1 MFQKR
6 NITINTI
13 RFVCITLVL
22 LFLITKIGRAD
33 TIDQIQKQIEKR
45 NQDIANLEKEIKTYQ
60 NQIDDLGQ
68 QANSLKSTIKSLD
81 LTRKKFET
89 DIKITENKIEN
100 KNYEISNLN
109 LQIHSKEDD
118 ISDDKRIIDN
128 VFKEIYKTDNN
139 SLVEKILTDNSIAK
153 TLSYM
158 EKLNSLQG
166 KLYDRI
172 NTLNNIKQDLES
184 NKKASEKA
192 KKDLLALKDE
202 LNNQRDL
209 VKNATNEKNQ
219 LLNETKQS
227 EAEYQRILANKQEL
241 KQSIEKEIL
250 DFESQLKIMID
261 VSKLP
266 KTGSGVLS
274 WPLDAVTITQYFG
287 NTDFA
292 TANAQV
298 YNGKGHNGID
308 LRASVGTPVKAS
320 LGGTVIGVGNTST
333 VRTCYSYGKWILI
346 NHPNGL
352 STLYA
357 HLSLQSVSEG
367 QSVSTGQIIG
377 YSGNTG
383 YTTGPHL
390 HFGVYAS
397 QGIEVVKLTNSRN
410 CRGVRLPV
418 ADFKAYL
425 NPLSYL

>member
-1 MFQKR
+1 MFQRR
-6 NITINTI
+6 NIIPAISSLLIITAIFCFTTITS
-13 RFVCITLVL
+13 
-22 LFLITKIGRAD
+22 RAD

-45 NQDIANLEKEIKTYQ
+45 NQDIANLEKEIKSYQ

-68 QANSLKSTIKSLD
+68 QANSLKSAIKSLD

-109 LQIHSKEDD
+109 SQIHSKEDD

-139 SLVEKILTDNSIAK
+139 SLIEKVLSNNSIAE
-153 TLSYM
+153 TLSSM

-166 KLYDRI
+166 RLYDRI
-172 NTLNNIKQDLES
+172 NTLNNIKLDLEA

-192 KKDLLALKDE
+192 KNDLISLKNE

-209 VKNATNEKNQ
+209 VKSATNEKNQ

-261 VSKLP
+261 TSKLP

-308 LRASVGTPVKAS
+308 LRASVGTPVKSA
-320 LGGTVIGVGNTST
+320 LLGTVVGVGNTGT
-333 VRTCYSYGKWILI
+333 VRTCYSYGKWVLI
-346 NHPNGL
+346 QHPNGL

>member
-1 MFQKR
+1 MFQRR
-6 NITINTI
+6 NIIPAI
-13 RFVCITLVL
+13 SSLLIITAI
-22 LFLITKIGRAD
+22 FCFATTTSRAD

-45 NQDIANLEKEIKTYQ
+45 NQDIANLEKEIKSYQ

-68 QANSLKSTIKSLD
+68 QANSLKSAIKSLD
-81 LTRKKFET
+81 LTRKKFEA

-109 LQIHSKEDD
+109 SQIHSKEDD

-139 SLVEKILTDNSIAK
+139 SLIEKVLSNNSIAE
-153 TLSYM
+153 TLSSM

-166 KLYDRI
+166 RLYDRI
-172 NTLNNIKQDLES
+172 NTLNNIKLDLEA

-192 KKDLLALKDE
+192 KNDLITLKNE

-209 VKNATNEKNQ
+209 VKSATNEKNQ

-261 VSKLP
+261 TSKLP

-308 LRASVGTPVKAS
+308 LRASVGTPVKSA
-320 LGGTVIGVGNTST
+320 LLGTVVGVGNTGT
-333 VRTCYSYGKWILI
+333 VRTCYSYGKWVLI
-346 NHPNGL
+346 QHPNGL

>member
-1 MFQKR
+1 MFQRR
-6 NITINTI
+6 NVIISIVSNLTII
-13 RFVCITLVL
+13 LVL
-22 LFLITKIGRAD
+22 FCFTTISRAD

-45 NQDIANLEKEIKTYQ
+45 NQDIASLEKEIRSYQ
-60 NQIDDLGQ
+60 SQIDDLGQ
-68 QANSLKSTIKSLD
+68 QANSLKSAIKSLD

-109 LQIHSKEDD
+109 SQIHSKEDD

-128 VFKEIYKTDNN
+128 VFKEIYKTDSY
-139 SLVEKILTDNSIAK
+139 SLVEKVLSKNSIAD
-153 TLSYM
+153 TLSSM
-158 EKLNSLQG
+158 EKLNSLQT

-172 NTLNNIKQDLES
+172 NTLNNIKQDLEA

-192 KKDLLALKDE
+192 KNDLINLKNE

-209 VKNATNEKNQ
+209 VRNATNEKNQ

-274 WPLDAVTITQYFG
+274 WPLDSVTITQYFG

-320 LGGTVIGVGNTST
+320 LSGIVEGVGNTST

-346 NHPNGL
+346 RHPNGL

-367 QSVSTGQIIG
+367 QSVSTGQVIG

>member
-1 MFQKR
+1 MFQRR
-6 NITINTI
+6 NIIPAI
-13 RFVCITLVL
+13 SSLLIITAI
-22 LFLITKIGRAD
+22 FCFITTTSRAD

-45 NQDIANLEKEIKTYQ
+45 NQDIANLEKEIKSYQ

-68 QANSLKSTIKSLD
+68 QANSLKSAIKSLD

-109 LQIHSKEDD
+109 SQIHSKEDD

-139 SLVEKILTDNSIAK
+139 SLIEKVLSNNSIAE
-153 TLSYM
+153 TLSSM

-166 KLYDRI
+166 RLYDRI
-172 NTLNNIKQDLES
+172 NTLNNIKLDLEA

-192 KKDLLALKDE
+192 KNDLIALKNE

-209 VKNATNEKNQ
+209 VKSATNEKNQ

-261 VSKLP
+261 TSKLP

-308 LRASVGTPVKAS
+308 LRASVGTPVKSA
-320 LGGTVIGVGNTST
+320 LLGTVVGVGNTGT
-333 VRTCYSYGKWILI
+333 VRTCYSYGKWVLI
-346 NHPNGL
+346 QHPNGL

>member
-1 MFQKR
+1 MFQRR
-6 NITINTI
+6 NIIPAI
-13 RFVCITLVL
+13 SSLLIITAI
-22 LFLITKIGRAD
+22 FCFTTTTSRAD

-45 NQDIANLEKEIKTYQ
+45 NQDIANLEKEIKSYQ

-68 QANSLKSTIKSLD
+68 QANSLKSAIKSLD
-81 LTRKKFET
+81 LTRKKFEA

-109 LQIHSKEDD
+109 SQIHSKEDD

-139 SLVEKILTDNSIAK
+139 SLIEKVLSNNSIAE
-153 TLSYM
+153 TLSSM

-166 KLYDRI
+166 RLYDRI
-172 NTLNNIKQDLES
+172 NTLNNIKLDLEA

-192 KKDLLALKDE
+192 KNDLITLKNE

-209 VKNATNEKNQ
+209 VKSATNEKNQ

-261 VSKLP
+261 TSKLP

-308 LRASVGTPVKAS
+308 LRASVGTPVKSA
-320 LGGTVIGVGNTST
+320 LLGTVVGVGNTGT
-333 VRTCYSYGKWILI
+333 VRTCYSYGKWVLI
-346 NHPNGL
+346 QHPNGL

-383 YTTGPHL
+383 YTTGSHL

>member
-1 MFQKR
+1 MFQRR
-6 NITINTI
+6 NIIPAI
-13 RFVCITLVL
+13 SSLLIITAI
-22 LFLITKIGRAD
+22 FCFATTTSRAD

-45 NQDIANLEKEIKTYQ
+45 NQDIANLEKEIKSYQ

-68 QANSLKSTIKSLD
+68 QANSLKSAIKSLD
-81 LTRKKFET
+81 LTRKKFEA

-109 LQIHSKEDD
+109 SQIHSKEDD

-139 SLVEKILTDNSIAK
+139 SLIEKVLSNNSIAE
-153 TLSYM
+153 TLSSM

-166 KLYDRI
+166 RLYDRI
-172 NTLNNIKQDLES
+172 NTLNNIKLDLEA

-192 KKDLLALKDE
+192 KNDLIALKNE

-209 VKNATNEKNQ
+209 VKSATNEKNQ

-261 VSKLP
+261 TSKLP

-308 LRASVGTPVKAS
+308 LRASVGTPVKSA
-320 LGGTVIGVGNTST
+320 LLGTVVGVGNTGT
-333 VRTCYSYGKWILI
+333 VRTCYSYGKWVLI
-346 NHPNGL
+346 QHPNGL

>member
-1 MFQKR
+1 MFQRR
-6 NITINTI
+6 NIIPAI
-13 RFVCITLVL
+13 SSLLIITAI
-22 LFLITKIGRAD
+22 FCFTTTTSRAD

-45 NQDIANLEKEIKTYQ
+45 NQDIANLEKEIKSYQ

-68 QANSLKSTIKSLD
+68 QANSLKSAIKSLD
-81 LTRKKFET
+81 LTRKKFEA

-109 LQIHSKEDD
+109 SQIHSKEDD

-139 SLVEKILTDNSIAK
+139 SLIEKVLSNNSIAE
-153 TLSYM
+153 TLSSM

-166 KLYDRI
+166 RLYDRI
-172 NTLNNIKQDLES
+172 NTLNNIKLDLEA

-192 KKDLLALKDE
+192 KNDLITLKNE

-209 VKNATNEKNQ
+209 VKSATNEKNQ

-261 VSKLP
+261 TSKLP

-308 LRASVGTPVKAS
+308 LRASVGTPVKSA
-320 LGGTVIGVGNTST
+320 LLGTVVGVGNTGT
-333 VRTCYSYGKWILI
+333 VRTCYSYGKWVLI
-346 NHPNGL
+346 QHPNGL

>member
-1 MFQKR
+1 MFQRR
-6 NITINTI
+6 NIIPAI
-13 RFVCITLVL
+13 SSLLIITAI
-22 LFLITKIGRAD
+22 FCFTTTTSRAD

-45 NQDIANLEKEIKTYQ
+45 NQDIANLEKEIKSYQ
-60 NQIDDLGQ
+60 SQIDDLGQ
-68 QANSLKSTIKSLD
+68 QANSLKSAIKSLD

-109 LQIHSKEDD
+109 SQIHSKEDD

-139 SLVEKILTDNSIAK
+139 SLIEKVLSNNSIAE
-153 TLSYM
+153 TLSSM

-166 KLYDRI
+166 RLYDRI
-172 NTLNNIKQDLES
+172 NTLNNIKLDLEA

-192 KKDLLALKDE
+192 KNDLIALKNE

-209 VKNATNEKNQ
+209 VKSATNEKNQ

-227 EAEYQRILANKQEL
+227 EAEYQKILANKQEL

-261 VSKLP
+261 ISKLP

-308 LRASVGTPVKAS
+308 LRASVGTPVKSA
-320 LGGTVIGVGNTST
+320 LLGTVVGVGNTGT
-333 VRTCYSYGKWILI
+333 VRTCYSYGKWVLI
-346 NHPNGL
+346 QHPNGL